1 MIKFEY
7 QIVLDVISLRFDF
20 LLLKESFM
28 PTTFNFKIN
37 ADGIVSKRFLDFG
50 LYDFK
55 SAAEYIQHLPYKRNS
70 DKEDPLGVF
79 KDLGGTCST
88 KHALLK
94 NLALENDFSE
104 LQLMVGIFRM
114 NKNNTAKIVS
124 VLEKYDLQEMPE
136 AHNYLRYQNEIFDY
150 TRKNSSSQDFIN
162 DMVQEIEIQ
171 PSQIINFKTEYHRE
185 FLEKYIRENPSI
197 SLGLDDFWNIRE
209 ECILALQQ

>member
-1 MIKFEY
+1 
-7 QIVLDVISLRFDF
+7 
-20 LLLKESFM
+20 M
-28 PTTFNFKIN
+28 PTVFNFKIN
-37 ADGIVSKRFLDFG
+37 ADGIVSKRFFDLG

-55 SAAEYIQHLPYKRNS
+55 SAAEYIQHLNYKRNN

-104 LQLMVGIFRM
+104 LQLMLGIFRM

-150 TRKNSSSQDFIN
+150 TRKNSSAQDFIN
-162 DMVQEIEIQ
+162 DLVQEIEIQ
-171 PSQIINFKTEYHRE
+171 PLQITNFKTEYHRD
-185 FLEKYIRENPSI
+185 FLENYLTENPSI
-197 SLGLDDFWNIRE
+197 PFDLDDFWNIRE
-209 ECILALQQ
+209 ECILALQH